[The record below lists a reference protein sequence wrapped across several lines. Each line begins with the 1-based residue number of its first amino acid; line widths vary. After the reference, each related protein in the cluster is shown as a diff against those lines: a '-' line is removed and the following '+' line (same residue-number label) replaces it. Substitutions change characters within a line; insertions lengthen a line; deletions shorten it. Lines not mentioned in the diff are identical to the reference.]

1 MLHITSVTIV
11 AVSLVLVLVCVL
23 TEIFSDKTD

>member
-11 AVSLVLVLVCVL
+11 AVSLVIVLVCVL
-23 TEIFSDKTD
+23 AQIFSDTTD